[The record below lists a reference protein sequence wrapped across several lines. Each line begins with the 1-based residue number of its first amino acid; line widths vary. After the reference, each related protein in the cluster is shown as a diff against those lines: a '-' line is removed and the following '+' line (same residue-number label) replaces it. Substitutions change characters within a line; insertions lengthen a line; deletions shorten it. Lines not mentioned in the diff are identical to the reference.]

1 MLQGLF
7 QPPELPPA
15 KAAEEDGVL
24 KMKPYS
30 LHEVTDLL
38 QPSFVGDVVTYE
50 IVRLHRSAS

>member
-7 QPPELPPA
+7 QTPELPPA
-15 KAAEEDGVL
+15 KPAEEDGVL

-38 QPSFVGDVVTYE
+38 QTPLVGDVVTYE
-50 IVRLHRSAS
+50 IGRLHRSAS